1 MKDIPLGHVNN
12 LEIMPEERHTAS
24 AVGNI
29 GVNVVST
36 PSLIGFLE
44 QTSHRAILP
53 FVEEGEVSVG
63 TRVEVDH
70 LAAAYRRADPIA
82 TTARIAA
89 VEGRRVTFEVEARQ
103 GDRLVMKGRHVPRH
117 RQPRAASRQ
126 KARPVRRH
134 RRSHAA

>member
-1 MKDIPLGHVNN
+1 MKPVPLGHVNTQ
-12 LEIMPEERHTAS
+12 EITPEERHTAS

-53 FVEEGEVSVG
+53 FVDEGEVSVG

-70 LAAAYRRADPIA
+70 LAAAFVGQPLVA
-82 TTARIAA
+82 TARIAA
-89 VEGRRVTFEVEARQ
+89 VEGRRVTFEVEVRQ
-103 GDRLVMKGRHVPRH
+103 GDKLVMKGRHG
-117 RQPRAASRQ
+117 RAIVSRERLLGKKQ
-126 KARPVRRH
+126 
-134 RRSHAA
+134 ST